1 MWYCE
6 GEEKTK
12 HPLQKVLGS
21 ISASNYLVTTAL
33 LYFLFPSY
41 MNNALQ
47 N

>member
-6 GEEKTK
+6 GVEKTK
-12 HPLQKVLGS
+12 RPLQKVLGS
-21 ISASNYLVTTAL
+21 ILACSYLVTTAL